1 MAMNKTFKDLVDKI
15 NETANEIKQV
25 ANDTEV
31 AYLVIKE
38 QHYNRKTRKM

>member
-1 MAMNKTFKDLVDKI
+1 MMMNKTFKGLVDKI
-15 NETANEIKQV
+15 NVTANEIKQL